1 MAVSVRLFCH
11 ALYLCISQTTRQN
24 CTCWFSIFCR
34 YANFGVKENSI
45 LKGVL
50 RGLKGQ
56 KLSSKYT
63 LYYKSEFSYLR
74 FFAPHAL
81 LYCSADYNET
91 LVSCTH

>member
-1 MAVSVRLFCH
+1 MPYISVSHKQQGKIVH
-11 ALYLCISQTTRQN
+11 VDSLYSSDMQ
-24 CTCWFSIFCR
+24 
-34 YANFGVKENSI
+34 NFGVKENSI

-63 LYYKSEFSYLR
+63 LYYKNEFSYLR
-74 FFAPHAL
+74 FFAPYAL